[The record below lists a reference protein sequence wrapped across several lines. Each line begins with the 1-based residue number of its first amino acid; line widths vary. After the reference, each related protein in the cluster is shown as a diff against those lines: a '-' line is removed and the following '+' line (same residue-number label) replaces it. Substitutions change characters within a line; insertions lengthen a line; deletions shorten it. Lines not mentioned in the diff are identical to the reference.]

1 MEAADAKPPF
11 IQLVASASHAL
22 IGQPVCLQVG
32 DRTTLSETAAKLVS
46 AVVAAEEW
54 TPSRFASCLG
64 LPRAR
69 ITKVSSET
77 REEDTAKQMEG
88 VLLAWAESMGKTA
101 TVEMALKS
109 IYEADEL
116 DILDSI
122 LNELTVSG

>member
-1 MEAADAKPPF
+1 MEPADSKLPF

-22 IGQPVCLQVG
+22 IGQPVCLQVW
-32 DRTTLSETAAKLVS
+32 DRITLSETAAKLVS
-46 AVVAAEEW
+46 VLAAAEW

-64 LPRAR
+64 FPSAR

-77 REEDTAKQMEG
+77 REEDTVKQMEG